1 MQEKDV
7 VLKGKRVTLVPM
19 ENSHKAE
26 LISVL
31 FSPEVWEFT
40 WRTIHTPEEL
50 DQVLTLAL
58 DNKEN
63 GSQLPF
69 TIVDQAT
76 GAIIGTT
83 RIGDLDMGNRNAEIG
98 WTWLASDYWRT
109 GVNTECKYLLLQYC
123 FEELDL
129 MRVQFSVSG
138 QNVRSQRA
146 IERIGAKKEG
156 IFRKHRIKADGSI
169 HDNIFYSIIDNE
181 WADVKEK
188 LLFLLSKTYT

>member
-1 MQEKDV
+1 MQEKVV
-7 VLKGKRVTLVPM
+7 VLEGKRVTLVPM

-26 LISVL
+26 LIRVL
-31 FSPEVWEFT
+31 FTPEVWEFT

-98 WTWLASDYWRT
+98 WTWLAPDYWRT

-123 FEELDL
+123 FDELNL

-146 IERIGAKKEG
+146 VERIGAKKEG
-156 IFRKHRIKADGSI
+156 IFRKHRIKADGSV

-188 LLFLLSKTYT
+188 LLCLLSKTYT